1 MGSVADPCDES
12 LPKLSVVDAGFSIE
26 DGIEEAVGDVGCE
39 LSRPDLLG
47 DDTGGSLGWFLRTCS
62 NNSSYI
68 DFPLQ
73 EYLAMQ
79 SIHKVNSGVRTQV
92 TDS

>member
-47 DDTGGSLGWFLRTCS
+47 DDTGGSLAGVLDRVSALGVWPDGDSRGS
-62 NNSSYI
+62 NEGFKISMM
-68 DFPLQ
+68 FK
-73 EYLAMQ
+73 A
-79 SIHKVNSGVRTQV
+79 GF
-92 TDS
+92 